1 MIYAILKKLTYLLLV
16 LLCISFLSFVL
27 ANVASID
34 PAEAYARRMNKAAS
48 EETIRQL
55 REDMGFDKPL
65 FRQYALWLHKV
76 LRLDFGSSY
85 ITGKPVLS
93 EMLHALPLTMALAL
107 GAALFTLVLSV
118 PLGVLS
124 AWRMGTM
131 TDKIISAFS
140 FLTISA
146 PGYFTGLLFLLLFG
160 MKLRWF
166 PVVGHGNP
174 LSVICAAFVLALP
187 IIGSLTRVLR
197 SLILEEQEKDYVLY
211 AKARGVPQQEILL
224 YHLLRNAAPPCV
236 TLFGQNIGYL
246 IAGTSIVETI
256 FSASGLGQYAINAA
270 LNRDFPAING
280 YIVFMASL
288 FVLFNLVAE
297 TVGTLLNP
305 EFRREKVV

>member
-65 FRQYALWLHKV
+65 FRQYALWLDKV

-93 EMLHALPLTMALAL
+93 EMLRALPLTMALAL
-107 GAALFTLVLSV
+107 GAALFTLLFSV

-131 TDKIISAFS
+131 PDKIIGAFS

-146 PGYFTGLLFLLLFG
+146 PGYFAGLLFLLLFG

-166 PVVGHGNP
+166 PVVGHGSP

-211 AKARGVPQQEILL
+211 ARARGVPQQEILL

-280 YIVFMASL
+280 YIVFMALL
-288 FVLFNLVAE
+288 FVLFNLAAE
-297 TVGTLLNP
+297 TVGALLNP

>member
-65 FRQYALWLHKV
+65 FRQYALWLDKV

-93 EMLHALPLTMALAL
+93 EMLRALPLTMALAL
-107 GAALFTLVLSV
+107 GAALFTLLFSV

-131 TDKIISAFS
+131 PDKIIDAFS

-146 PGYFTGLLFLLLFG
+146 PGYFAGLLFLLLFG

-166 PVVGHGNP
+166 PVVGHGSP

-211 AKARGVPQQEILL
+211 ARARGVPQQEILL

-280 YIVFMASL
+280 YIVFMALL
-288 FVLFNLVAE
+288 FVLFNLAAE
-297 TVGTLLNP
+297 TVGALLNP

>member
-65 FRQYALWLHKV
+65 FRQYSLWLDKV

-93 EMLHALPLTMALAL
+93 EMLRALPLTMALAL
-107 GAALFTLVLSV
+107 GAALFTLLFSV

-131 TDKIISAFS
+131 PDKIIGAFS

-146 PGYFTGLLFLLLFG
+146 PGYFAGLLFLLLFG

-166 PVVGHGNP
+166 PVVGHGSP

-197 SLILEEQEKDYVLY
+197 SLILEEEEKDYVLY
-211 AKARGVPQQEILL
+211 ARARGVPQQEILL

-280 YIVFMASL
+280 YIVFMALL
-288 FVLFNLVAE
+288 FVLFNLAAE
-297 TVGTLLNP
+297 TVGALLNP

>member
-1 MIYAILKKLTYLLLV
+1 MVYAILKKLTYLLLV

-65 FRQYALWLHKV
+65 FRQYALWLDKV

-85 ITGKPVLS
+85 ITGKSVLS
-93 EMLHALPLTMALAL
+93 EMLRALPLTMALAL
-107 GAALFTLVLSV
+107 GAALFTLLFSV

-131 TDKIISAFS
+131 PDKIIGAFS

-146 PGYFTGLLFLLLFG
+146 PGYFAGLLFLLLFG

-166 PVVGHGNP
+166 PVVGHGSP

-211 AKARGVPQQEILL
+211 ARARGVPQQEILL

-280 YIVFMASL
+280 YIVFMALL
-288 FVLFNLVAE
+288 FVLFNLAAE
-297 TVGTLLNP
+297 TVGALLNP

>member
-65 FRQYALWLHKV
+65 FRQYALWLDKV

-93 EMLHALPLTMALAL
+93 EMLRALPLTMALAL
-107 GAALFTLVLSV
+107 GAALFTLLFSV

-131 TDKIISAFS
+131 PDKIIGAFS

-146 PGYFTGLLFLLLFG
+146 PGYFAGLLFLLLFG

-166 PVVGHGNP
+166 PVVGHGSP

-197 SLILEEQEKDYVLY
+197 SLILEEEEKDYVLY
-211 AKARGVPQQEILL
+211 ARARGVPQQEILL

-280 YIVFMASL
+280 YIVSMALL
-288 FVLFNLVAE
+288 FVLFNLAAE
-297 TVGTLLNP
+297 TVGALLNP

>member
-1 MIYAILKKLTYLLLV
+1 MIYAILKKLAYLLLV

-34 PAEAYARRMNKAAS
+34 PAEAYARRINKAAS

-55 REDMGFDKPL
+55 REDMGFDKPI
-65 FRQYALWLHKV
+65 FRQYALWLDKV

-93 EMLHALPLTMALAL
+93 EMLRALPLTMALAL
-107 GAALFTLVLSV
+107 GAALFTLLFSV

-131 TDKIISAFS
+131 PDKIIGAFS

-146 PGYFTGLLFLLLFG
+146 PGYFAGLLFLLLFG

-166 PVVGHGNP
+166 PVVGHGSP

-197 SLILEEQEKDYVLY
+197 SLILEEEEKDYVLY
-211 AKARGVPQQEILL
+211 ARARGVPQQEILL

-270 LNRDFPAING
+270 LNRDFPAINV
-280 YIVFMASL
+280 YIVFMALL
-288 FVLFNLVAE
+288 FVLFNLAAE
-297 TVGTLLNP
+297 TVGALLNP